1 MGWKRCIACEFLR
14 GETTEFE
21 FDKDFCNGCWKGE
34 TKEENERYRKI
45 FLTYGKEVHALK
57 FPNPSSELIHPV
69 TIPSEKK
76 ELDAMIDRIEESL
89 ELKIKK
95 EKENREKLDS
105 SSKEYKEACESI
117 SQLQS
122 YYYRARTMKK

>member
-1 MGWKRCIACEFLR
+1 
-14 GETTEFE
+14 
-21 FDKDFCNGCWKGE
+21 
-34 TKEENERYRKI
+34 
-45 FLTYGKEVHALK
+45 
-57 FPNPSSELIHPV
+57 V